1 MNKYK
6 SIGQFAILGIVLV
19 LFVFV
24 IRRFLIPV
32 TLGMI
37 ISLVFRPAYLWLKR
51 KLNNRSHLPAALST
65 FIVLICVLVPL
76 ILLGIFVYKDAS
88 HLVTTLNQI
97 SNSKDQETS
106 GILDV
111 PVFANVYQS
120 INRVRPITQEEFV
133 QRTKFFV
140 LQLANS
146 GTRFLTAL
154 AASVPRKVLAVV
166 FFLISFYFG
175 LIDGPRFVNFL
186 RANLPFSREDTKTIF
201 HNVEKIAK
209 AVVLG
214 TLLAGIVQG
223 TIIGLAYWIFGIP
236 RPALFGFLTAIFSFI
251 PLVGCA
257 PTSIGGILYLLAN
270 GRIAAAIGMTI
281 AFTMAG
287 LSDNVVKPWVL
298 KGKTEL
304 HPLLGLLSVL
314 GGLMT
319 FGASGLFF
327 GPIITVLVITLIRI
341 VPHRFKES
349 REQEKQP
356 EPVATAHP

>member
-1 MNKYK
+1 VFANIYK
-6 SIGQFAILGIVLV
+6 SINKIRPISEKDFIDRTK
-19 LFVFV
+19 VFV
-24 IRRFLIPV
+24 MQL
-32 TLGMI
+32 
-37 ISLVFRPAYLWLKR
+37 A
-51 KLNNRSHLPAALST
+51 
-65 FIVLICVLVPL
+65 
-76 ILLGIFVYKDAS
+76 
-88 HLVTTLNQI
+88 
-97 SNSKDQETS
+97 TS
-106 GILDV
+106 G
-111 PVFANVYQS
+111 
-120 INRVRPITQEEFV
+120 
-133 QRTKFFV
+133 TK
-140 LQLANS
+140 
-146 GTRFLTAL
+146 FLTAL

-186 RANLPFSREDTKTIF
+186 RAHFPFSKEDTKTIF
-201 HNVEKIAK
+201 HNVEKISR

-236 RPALFGFLTAIFSFI
+236 RPHLFGFLTAIFSFI

-270 GRIAAAIGMTI
+270 GRVAAAIGMGI

-319 FGASGLFF
+319 FGPSGLFF
-327 GPIITVLVITLIRI
+327 GPIITVLVITLFRI
-341 VPHRFKES
+341 VPHRMREA
-349 REQEKQP
+349 REQEKQS
-356 EPVATAHP
+356 EVAPAHS